1 MIREIVH
8 YDAPVLRAK
17 GKEVDPSSPAIQSL
31 IDDLFDTMRH
41 ARGVGLAA
49 QQIGE
54 AVQVAVIDISGVKER
69 PSKMW
74 IKGEPVNPEDY
85 MPMILIN
92 PVLKP
97 TKTKVTSHEGC
108 LSFPGLTLDIPRAQ
122 RVGSRRAPSTAA
134 CLSSMRV
141 DYWDGPFC
149 MRSIIFTGG
158 SISTTSARKRN
169 APSRK
174 TSNISSAGNL
184 FRCVK
189 KKKNKFFLV
198 HTCVF

>member
-17 GKEVDPSSPAIQSL
+17 GKEIGAITPAIKSL
-31 IDDLFDTMRH
+31 VQDLLDTMRH

-54 AVQVAVIDISGVKER
+54 ALQVAVIDVTGIKER

-74 IKGEPVNPEDY
+74 IQGKPVDPEAY
-85 MPMILIN
+85 MPLILIN

-97 TKTKVTSHEGC
+97 TKSKIIGHEGC

-122 RVGSRRAPSTAA
+122 RVGVKMRTLDHPQFEFDAGGLLARAVLHEVDHLHGRLFIDHLSTEERRLIREDLEYIKRGEPIPEY
-134 CLSSMRV
+134 SS
-141 DYWDGPFC
+141 DNE
-149 MRSIIFTGG
+149 S
-158 SISTTSARKRN
+158 
-169 APSRK
+169 
-174 TSNISSAGNL
+174 
-184 FRCVK
+184 
-189 KKKNKFFLV
+189 
-198 HTCVF
+198 